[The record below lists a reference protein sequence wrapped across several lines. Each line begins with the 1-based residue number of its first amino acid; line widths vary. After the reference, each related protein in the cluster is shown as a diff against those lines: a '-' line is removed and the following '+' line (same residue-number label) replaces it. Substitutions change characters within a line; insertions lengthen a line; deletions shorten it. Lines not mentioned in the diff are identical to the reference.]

1 MEEFTFDTE
10 VKEFSR
16 ELLYEG
22 YTKKIEASKYWN
34 SHGHRSD
41 WGKEEITFD
50 KPKKIQVIE
59 VKGETYIKDLDYTED
74 WTKWIIL
81 VDGEELKIGW
91 PTSYHAL
98 KTKFKVD
105 FCMGT
110 G

>member
-59 VKGETYIKDLDYTED
+59 VKGETYLKELNYTLQ
-74 WTKWIIL
+74 WTEWKIL
-81 VDGEELKIGW
+81 VDGEELKIGDA
-91 PTSYHAL
+91 TSYHAL